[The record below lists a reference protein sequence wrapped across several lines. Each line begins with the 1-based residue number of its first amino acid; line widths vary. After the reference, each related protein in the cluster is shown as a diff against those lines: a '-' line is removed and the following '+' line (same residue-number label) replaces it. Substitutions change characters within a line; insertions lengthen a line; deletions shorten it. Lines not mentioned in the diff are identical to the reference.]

1 MLNSPDENTRYSYK
15 LDDLLNKTAE
25 LEGSDLYLA
34 AEAKPSVLVHGVLH
48 EVGEEFLTPGTMM
61 ELARQATSDSQ
72 MAEFQQQLEIN
83 IARKVGPWRFRIN
96 LYFQRGTAAMVARLI
111 KPNILSVEQLGMP
124 LVLNDIVLHERGI
137 VLVTGATGS
146 GKSTTLAAM
155 IDHRNQNS
163 TGHIVTIEDPIEFVH
178 DHKKCI
184 VSQREVGIDTKSF
197 DEALKSALRQAPK
210 VILIGEIRDAETAK
224 FAIHASDTGHL
235 VLATLHTN
243 SANQTLERI
252 LNLFPIEQERQILMQ
267 MALNLRA
274 IICQRL
280 VPKVDGGRVAAVEIM
295 LNSPRIQDLIMQGN
309 VQELKTTMAKGQR
322 EGMQTFDMALLDL
335 TQKGLVAEETALKF
349 ADSANDLKLR
359 LRGFG
364 GSGFA

>member
-1 MLNSPDENTRYSYK
+1 MEYSYK

-25 LEGSDLYLA
+25 LEASDLYLA
-34 AEAKPSVLVHGVLH
+34 AEAKPSVLVQGVLQ
-48 EVGEEFLTPGTMM
+48 EIGQVFLTPGTML
-61 ELARQATSDSQ
+61 ELVRQATTEAQ
-72 MAEFQQQLEIN
+72 LAEFGEKLEVN
-83 IARKVGPWRFRIN
+83 VAKKVGPWRFRVNIYN
-96 LYFQRGTAAMVARLI
+96 QRGTAALVARLI
-111 KPNILSVEQLGMP
+111 RPNILTVEQLGLP
-124 LVLNDIVLHERGI
+124 TVLNTLVLSERGI
-137 VLVTGATGS
+137 ILVTGATGS

-178 DHKKCI
+178 EHKRCI
-184 VSQREVGIDTKSF
+184 VSQREVGIDTHSYE
-197 DEALKSALRQAPK
+197 EALKSALRQAPK

-243 SANQTLERI
+243 SANQTLERL
-252 LNLFPIEQERQILMQ
+252 LNLFSVEQERQVLMQ
-267 MALNLRA
+267 LGLNLRA

-280 VPKVDGGRVAAVEIM
+280 VPKEDGQRVAAVEI
-295 LNSPRIQDLIMQGN
+295 LINTPRIQDLIMQGN

-322 EGMQTFDMALLDL
+322 EGMQTFDLALLE
-335 TQKGLVAEETALKF
+335 LVQRGAVTEETAFKF